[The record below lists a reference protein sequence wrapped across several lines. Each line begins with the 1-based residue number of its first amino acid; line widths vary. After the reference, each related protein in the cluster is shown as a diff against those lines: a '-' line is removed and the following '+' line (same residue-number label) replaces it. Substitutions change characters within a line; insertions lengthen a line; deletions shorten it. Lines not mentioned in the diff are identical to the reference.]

1 MRLVIAEDSVLL
13 RQGVVHL
20 LEAAGHEVL
29 AAVGDPEALIQ
40 AVRAHKPDLSVV
52 DVRMPPNHSDEGI
65 QAATSLRHIN
75 PSERILVL
83 SQVVS
88 DRSAAELLA
97 SGQGGIGY
105 LLKDRI
111 GDVEQFLD
119 ALETVAAGGE
129 VIDPHV
135 VRKLLLRRR
144 DRIDDLTSREVEVL
158 GLMAEGQS
166 NTAIARHLVVSDA
179 AVAKHVNRIFAKLG
193 LPPDASMHRRVQAV
207 LTYLRR

>member
-1 MRLVIAEDSVLL
+1 MRLVIGEDSVLL

-29 AAVGDPEALIQ
+29 AAVGDPEALIR

-65 QAATSLRHIN
+65 QAARSLRQIN

-97 SGQGGIGY
+97 SGKGGIGY

-111 GDVEQFLD
+111 GDVEQFFA

-135 VRKLLLRRR
+135 VRKLLRRR
-144 DRIDDLTSREVEVL
+144 DRIDDLTPREVEVL
-158 GLMAEGQS
+158 GLMAQGQS
-166 NTAIARHLVVSDA
+166 NTSIARHLVVSDA

-193 LPPDASMHRRVQAV
+193 LPPDASVHRRVQAV